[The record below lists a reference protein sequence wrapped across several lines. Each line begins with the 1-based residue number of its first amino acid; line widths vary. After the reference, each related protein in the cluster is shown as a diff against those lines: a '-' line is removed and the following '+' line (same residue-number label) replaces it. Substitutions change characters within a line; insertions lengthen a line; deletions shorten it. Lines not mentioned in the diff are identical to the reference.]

1 MMLGLPGNTARIRR
15 VCPISTCTFLIACI
29 LLTGLSGPG
38 CGSRTD
44 QSGRSDP
51 PPNRLSEEI
60 SPYLRSHA
68 HNPVDWYP
76 WGREAIDR
84 ARREEK
90 PIFLSVGYST
100 CYWCHVME
108 REVFSDPDIAA
119 VMNAHFVNVKVDRE
133 ERPDID
139 EIYMTATQL
148 VTGGGGWPNSVFLTP
163 DLEPFFAGTYFPPE
177 DLPGRPGFPRV
188 LNLLNEAW
196 NTRRDDVVE
205 QAGRIAGAIR
215 TLQHDLVAGDGPVA
229 ADGEIVAG
237 ALTHMKTRYDTE
249 NGGFGPAPKFPPPMR
264 LELLLNEYERSGDET
279 LLSMA
284 THTLDVMMNG
294 GMYDHVGGGFHRYA
308 TDSSWRIP
316 HFEKMLY
323 NQADLARIYLL
334 AYDVTGRDAYRTV
347 AEDVLAFLGREMTGD
362 DGGFYSAV
370 DSETGTVEGGYYLWT
385 EEEVRRTLGADAD
398 LFLTYYGLAPMPEA
412 AVGSITA
419 RNPEDAAGNPDDGA
433 GSPEDVVKNPEDAAV
448 DGAEGAVLYV
458 RAAAESVRL
467 RSDLES
473 MRSELR
479 SVRAKRRHPM
489 VDAKVITAW
498 NGQMIDTFAYA
509 WLVTGSRA
517 YLERAARA
525 ADFILDRMRDGEGG
539 LRRVYLHGETRR
551 EAFQED
557 YAYLVRGLLRLYEA
571 TADARWLAE
580 AGSLAD
586 RMNERFWDPD
596 AGGYFFTSGEEELIV
611 RTRNPYDGARASG
624 NAMAAHALLSLER
637 HTGESRHRAQAARL
651 FDAFASSMRENPGRF
666 TSMILALRNSLY
678 GERKFRRRRTVDD
691 GRNATANVFKKEAV
705 PGTDA
710 PRTGAPRTGADFNDA
725 AKVEA
730 ILEVAASDQGAFDAT
745 VTIHIAD
752 GWHINANP
760 ASLPGLIPTAVT
772 FNADVPVKVAA
783 LTYPAGETI
792 RFSFAGGP
800 LDVYQGEIRLRAR
813 IVAETVTVPE
823 DARLYATLYYQACN
837 DTVCLEPGEVAL
849 SARFGR

>member
-1 MMLGLPGNTARIRR
+1 MMLGIPARAARIRR
-15 VCPISTCTFLIACI
+15 VSPISTCSFLIACI

-38 CGSRTD
+38 CDSR
-44 QSGRSDP
+44 SEPSR
-51 PPNRLSEEI
+51 NRLADEI

-108 REVFSDPDIAA
+108 RRVFSDPDIAA

-133 ERPDID
+133 ERPDVD

-177 DLPGRPGFPRV
+177 DLPGQPGFPRV

-196 NTRRDDVVE
+196 NTRRGDLIE

-215 TLQHDLVAGDGPVA
+215 TLQHDLA
-229 ADGEIVAG
+229 AKDETAVPDEGIVAG
-237 ALTHMKTRYDTE
+237 ALTHMRTRYDAE

-264 LELLLNEYERSGDET
+264 LELLLSEYEWTGDES

-284 THTLDVMMNG
+284 THTLDVMMKG
-294 GMYDHVGGGFHRYA
+294 GLYDHVGGGFHRYA
-308 TDSSWRIP
+308 TDSRWRIP

-323 NQADLARIYLL
+323 NQADLARVYLL
-334 AYDVTGRDAYRTV
+334 AYDVTGKDAYRAV
-347 AEDVLAFLGREMTGD
+347 AEDVLAFVQREMSGAE
-362 DGGFYSAV
+362 GAFYSAV
-370 DSETGTVEGGYYLWT
+370 DSETGAVEGWFYLWF
-385 EEEVRRTLGADAD
+385 EEEIRKTLGVDAD
-398 LFLTYYGLAPMPEA
+398 VFLTYYGLAPMPGVVAGTTE
-412 AVGSITA
+412 
-419 RNPEDAAGNPDDGA
+419 GNPDGA
-433 GSPEDVVKNPEDAAV
+433 VEGTSAA
-448 DGAEGAVLYV
+448 GASAGAAEGPAEGAVLYV
-458 RAAAESVRL
+458 RDEADTNRP
-467 RSDLES
+467 RSNLED
-473 MRSELR
+473 MRAELR
-479 SVRAKRRHPM
+479 AVRAKRRHPM

-509 WLVTGSRA
+509 GLATGDGR
-517 YLERAARA
+517 YLDAAERAAH
-525 ADFILDRMRDGEGG
+525 FILERLKGREGN
-539 LRRVYLHGETRR
+539 LHRIYLEGETRR

-557 YAYLVRGLLRLYEA
+557 YAYFIRGLMRLFEA
-571 TADARWLAE
+571 TEDDRWLAE

-586 RMNERFWDPD
+586 RMDERFWDPA
-596 AGGYFFTSGEEELIV
+596 AGGYYFTTGEDDLIV

-624 NAMAAHALLSLER
+624 NAMAAHALLSLAR
-637 HTGESRHRAQAARL
+637 HTGEIRYRDQASRL
-651 FDAFASSMRENPGRF
+651 FEAFAAPMRENPGRF

-678 GERKFRRRRTVDD
+678 GAREFSRPRAVDD
-691 GRNATANVFKKEAV
+691 GRNAAANGFMKEAV

-710 PRTGAPRTGADFNDA
+710 ARAEDAARTGVAARTAAYFNDD

-730 ILEVAASDQGAFDAT
+730 HLEVAASTGDAFDAT
-745 VTIHIAD
+745 VSIHVAD

-760 ASLPGLIPTAVT
+760 VSVPGLIPAAVT
-772 FNADVPVKVAA
+772 FNADVPVAIDGPA
-783 LTYPAGETI
+783 YPPGETV
-792 RFSFAGGP
+792 RFSFVDDP
-800 LDVYQGEIRLRAR
+800 LQVYRGEIALTAR
-813 IVAETVTVPE
+813 IYPDSEAITDDTM
-823 DARLYATLYYQACN
+823 LYATLYYQAC
-837 DTVCLEPGEVAL
+837 DDAVCLAPGEIAL
-849 SARFGR
+849 SAPLRR